1 MGNITDKVVEERN
14 AKIKR
19 SGNRLLVSIFILF
32 IGGYFFFF
40 TSNAWMPPAY
50 EDIQVTK
57 IGSTVEKNDRRVT
70 LLSWTWDQETAKQEI
85 ILDITNGSAD
95 GIDTYAFE
103 AVDINKGQLD
113 VDVVCQAA
121 DFVVLCI
128 NDVPSRWTEISLRIK
143 LPEEIDS
150 EGVTF
155 DTIRMYT
162 SKAAIENVPIKE
174 GLNERAY
181 RKMACDIRIA
191 GYNAQIDQHL
201 VDIESL
207 KTTISNAE
215 KRIKELEKEQ
225 IYQTESEQADTLTMI
240 SSLQS
245 EASAAKSEQENAK
258 REIRQLQ
265 EQINLQEKLKSTY

>member
-1 MGNITDKVVEERN
+1 MGNINDKVVEERN

-32 IGGYFFFF
+32 IGGYFFFY
-40 TSNAWMPPAY
+40 TSNFWMPPAY

-57 IGSTVEKNDRRVT
+57 IGSTVEKNDRKVT

-113 VDVVCQAA
+113 VDVVCQAP

-143 LPEEIDS
+143 LPEEINP
-150 EGVTF
+150 EEVTF

-162 SKAAIENVPIKE
+162 SKAAIGNMQIRE
-174 GLNERAY
+174 GMNERAY

>member
-1 MGNITDKVVEERN
+1 
-14 AKIKR
+14 
-19 SGNRLLVSIFILF
+19 
-32 IGGYFFFF
+32 
-40 TSNAWMPPAY
+40 
-50 EDIQVTK
+50 
-57 IGSTVEKNDRRVT
+57 
-70 LLSWTWDQETAKQEI
+70 
-85 ILDITNGSAD
+85 
-95 GIDTYAFE
+95 
-103 AVDINKGQLD
+103 
-113 VDVVCQAA
+113 
-121 DFVVLCI
+121 
-128 NDVPSRWTEISLRIK
+128 
-143 LPEEIDS
+143 
-150 EGVTF
+150 
-155 DTIRMYT
+155 
-162 SKAAIENVPIKE
+162 
-174 GLNERAY
+174 
-181 RKMACDIRIA
+181 MACDIRIA